1 MQCDKCHDTGEH
13 RGLCKPREGPVE
25 LTGARS
31 HPAEVI
37 VSRVSKSKSGLD
49 MHRSSGM
56 AFQADGP
63 AETRDSTLG
72 FVCNC

>member
-1 MQCDKCHDTGEH
+1 M
-13 RGLCKPREGPVE
+13 E

-37 VSRVSKSKSGLD
+37 VNRVSKSKSGLD